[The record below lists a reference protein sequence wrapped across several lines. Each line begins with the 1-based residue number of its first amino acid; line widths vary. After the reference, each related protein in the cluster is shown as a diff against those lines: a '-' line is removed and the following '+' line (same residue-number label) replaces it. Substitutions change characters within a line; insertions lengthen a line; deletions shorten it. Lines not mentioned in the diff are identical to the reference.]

1 MCSRFF
7 LDRIVDEL
15 VERYGLDVA
24 EPMSPRYNIAPSQP
38 IAVVRVG
45 EGKRE
50 LAMLRWGLIPSWAD
64 DPKIGSRLV
73 NARSETVA
81 DKPAFRSAYRHRRC
95 LVPASGYYEWTMI
108 DAKTKQ
114 PACIRM
120 RDDALFAMAGLW
132 ERWEGEGRPI
142 ESVTILTTEPNELV
156 GQVHDR
162 MPVIL
167 SPAACERWL
176 DGSADPG
183 ELGKLLRPYPADLMR
198 WYEVSRLVNSPAN
211 DDQQCCEPSR
221 EGLFGS

>member
-1 MCSRFF
+1 MCGRFF
-7 LDRIVDEL
+7 LDRIADEL
-15 VERYGLDVA
+15 VETYGLDA
-24 EPMSPRYNIAPSQP
+24 ASPIEPRYNIAPSQP
-38 IAVVRVG
+38 IAVVRAG

-73 NARSETVA
+73 NARSETAA

-95 LVPASGYYEWTMI
+95 LVPASGYYEWTRI
-108 DAKTKQ
+108 DAKTKR

-132 ERWEGEGRPI
+132 ERWEGAGETI
-142 ESVTILTTEPNELV
+142 ESVTILTTAPNELV

-167 SPAACERWL
+167 PLAAQERWL
-176 DGSADPG
+176 DRLAEPG
-183 ELGKLLRPYPADLMR
+183 ELVELCRPYPAGLMR
-198 WYEVSRLVNSPAN
+198 WHEVSRWVNNVTN
-211 DDQQCCEPSR
+211 DGPRCCEPSR
-221 EGLFGS
+221 EGLF